1 MSTNDPKESIRLLV
15 RFIANKMKTCRKL
28 IFQSDFDFGGYDV
41 PFALMIERTYVENTT
56 EFSVRIIDADW
67 QFFRDSVYTNL
78 TDTHPDRIGLRS
90 WITSDEYGGE
100 IFDPKDQTTDPY
112 EYFDQMF
119 KHYGSTTPYLYS
131 GIDLCDEIEKV
142 LLREYCVDQCSSG
155 VDEDNDKYVTIGGF
169 IVCKEMLEGFNPSR
183 IMPKAFMMRTSPK
196 IIVGEHRRYGSSTF
210 IPSEK

>member
-1 MSTNDPKESIRLLV
+1 MTIEINDNRRIQEWFHMSTNDPKGSIRLLV

-56 EFSVRIIDADW
+56 EFSVRIVDADW

-78 TDTHPDRIGLRS
+78 TDPNPDRIGLRS

-112 EYFDQMF
+112 EYFDRMSKQ
-119 KHYGSTTPYLYS
+119 YGSATPYLYS
-131 GIDLCDEIEKV
+131 GIDLCDEIEKE
-142 LLREYCVDQCSSG
+142 LLREYCVDDFMD
-155 VDEDNDKYVTIGGF
+155 VDEDNDSVTIGGF
-169 IVCKEMLEGFNPSR
+169 IVCKEMLKE
-183 IMPKAFMMRTSPK
+183 
-196 IIVGEHRRYGSSTF
+196 
-210 IPSEK
+210 